1 MFIIGSLTLG
11 AYTLVLH
18 AVREQDVEV
27 RKLFSWFTGGK
38 NLIKSFFTY
47 LLIYVYLILWT
58 LLLIIP
64 GIIKSFSYAMTYFI
78 LNNHPEYTM
87 NQAITESRRIMDG
100 HKMAYFLVCLSFI
113 GWFL

>member
-1 MFIIGSLTLG
+1 MFIIGPLTLG
-11 AYTLVLH
+11 AYTLVLR

-27 RKLFSWFTGGK
+27 RKLFSWFTDEK